1 MMALAD
7 VIGDRSAAVRESAPD
22 RARLW
27 SYRERHPEAAG
38 FLGARSNSTRLGVR
52 PPELAGGCAA
62 GV

>member
-7 VIGDRSAAVRESAPD
+7 VIGDRSAAVRDSAAD

-38 FLGARSNSTRLGVR
+38 VPRR
-52 PPELAGGCAA
+52 PGETQRA
-62 GV
+62 